1 MELSTAQKALLYVI
15 AMKIK
20 TSPGEVYDE
29 CNKLLIKIGYDPL
42 STRRLASLLADLELY
57 GFVTKEIRSR
67 GKSKGVE
74 WNVRL
79 NDTLDRLLVLETLKK
94 ELFTSYL

>member
-1 MELSTAQKALLYVI
+1 MELSTAQKALLYII

-20 TSPGEVYDE
+20 ASPGEVYDE

-57 GFVTKEIRSR
+57 GFVTKEIRGR
-67 GKSKGVE
+67 E
-74 WNVRL
+74 WSVRL